1 MNSISTFFNNK
12 VSAFCKTCMV
22 VLLAI
27 LVAQEASGIVTVTVP
42 SIPGTD
48 TSSFTPTNRRFAYS
62 ASRMLFTAAEI
73 GTTGTIRALSFQKY
87 SGSTSTSINYITI
100 YMKETTASTLTTAV
114 PAGFPTGYKR
124 VYFSSF
130 IDNTM
135 TSGWTTV
142 TLSTAL
148 SDIFTYSG
156 GTNNLD
162 IVIVKTTSEAAAP
175 AAYPVFNCNTTA
187 STMSAYYYSATAALG
202 TTFTTT
208 SPKRPNIKLDFEITC
223 AGKPAAGTISGPAGP
238 VCSGANFTLTGT
250 GLSLGTGMQYQWQ
263 SRNVGIGSFVNTSAA
278 DTFTTL
284 TTSTTVNKEYRVYS
298 VCTLSGQS
306 DTSAAFTVN
315 AMNPVVISA
324 ATDTTFCFG
333 GSVSLSTPIVAAS
346 GITYTWFNG
355 ATNLGAT
362 GPTYV
367 ASGSGLYTLRSSS
380 AACAGLF
387 SNAINV
393 TVNPLPIATATPTSA
408 TTFCDG
414 LFVQLQATVGTGY
427 LYQWQKG
434 GVDIAGA
441 TSSNYNATTTG
452 SYRVVVTNSA
462 TGCSNTSTAVAVTVN
477 PMPATPVITS
487 AGGASAYCRFDS
499 LLLSTTSVS
508 GVSYQW
514 ESLSGPITG
523 ATTNTYM
530 VKSPNV
536 YVLKATIGP
545 CTASSNSLTINENPL
560 PTATITP
567 SGTVSFCNGDSLK
580 VQATVSAGVS
590 YTWLES
596 GTPISGAPTT
606 SFYYAK
612 TAGVY
617 SVKITNTTTGC
628 SSNSGTLT
636 VTIITPS
643 IPTITAGGPTTFCKG
658 SSVTLNATVA
668 SGLTMQWQQASA
680 NILGATTATYTAI
693 ASGVYRMKVTNGVGC
708 AGYSTPITVVV
719 NPLPNNALTITG
731 GTDIC
736 NGSSSV
742 LLAPV
747 TPGYHYQWRNL
758 GVDIAGATGNPYYAT
773 TAGTYSV
780 QIVDTNG
787 CQSTSIDVPVTVK
800 FVKSFTVQPYGN
812 TYFCDGDTTKLVTQ
826 KGFASYQWF
835 LNGVYIPGAT
845 DTFVFATTAGKYSVQ
860 VQDPTNACYAT
871 SPGFNISVIPAPAK
885 PDIIR
890 AGSRLSTSIKGVT
903 YQWYK
908 NGVAIPGATDSFIN
922 ITTLAVY
929 AIEVT
934 NENGCSKMTSIDL
947 NPTSIQNQMDPSF
960 VIKVYP
966 NPTKDKL
973 LIDAPNG
980 ITIALRDLQG
990 RTLFMQKDAKQIDM
1004 TSYAMGIY
1012 LIQFIDEHNQIIA
1025 TEKVSKMD

>member
-1 MNSISTFFNNK
+1 MHPFSTFLNNK
-12 VSAFCKTCMV
+12 VALYYKLC
-22 VLLAI
+22 LLVM
-27 LVAQEASGIVTVTVP
+27 LSLFSVQEASALVTVTVP

-48 TSSFTPTNRRFAYS
+48 TSSFTPTNRRYAYS

-73 GTTGTIRALSFQKY
+73 GTTGTIRSLSFQKY

-100 YMKETTASTLTTAV
+100 YMKETTATTVTTAV
-114 PAGFPTGYKR
+114 PTGFPTGYKR

-135 TSGWTTV
+135 TSGWTTI

-156 GTNNLD
+156 GANNLD
-162 IVIVKTTSEAAAP
+162 IVIVKTTSEAATP
-175 AAYPVFNCNTTA
+175 AAYPVFTCNTTA
-187 STMSAYYYSATAALG
+187 ATMSAYYYSATAALG
-202 TTFTTT
+202 ATFTTT
-208 SPKRPNIKLDFEITC
+208 SLKRPNIKLDFDITC
-223 AGKPAAGTISGPAGP
+223 AGKPATGTITGPAGP

-250 GLSLGTGMQYQWQ
+250 GVTVGTGMQYQWQ
-263 SRNVGIGSFVNTSAA
+263 SRNAGTGPFTNTSAA
-278 DTFTTL
+278 DTFASL
-284 TTSTTVNKEYRVYS
+284 TTSTTVNKDYRVYS

-306 DTSAAFTVN
+306 DTAAAFTVN
-315 AMNPVVISA
+315 VMNPVAITA
-324 ATDTTFCFG
+324 ATDTTFCSG
-333 GSVSLSTPIVAAS
+333 GSVNLYTTTVAGS

-362 GPTYV
+362 GPTYS
-367 ASGSGLYTLRSSS
+367 ASSSGVYSLRSSS

-393 TVNPLPIATATPTSA
+393 TVNPLPVATVTPTSA

-414 LFVQLQATVGTGY
+414 LFVQLQASTGAGY
-427 LYQWQKG
+427 VYQWQKG

-441 TSSNYNATTTG
+441 TSSNYNATTSG
-452 SYRVVVTNSA
+452 SYRVVITNSA
-462 TGCSNTSTAVAVTVN
+462 TGCSNTSSAVVVTVN

-487 AGGASAYCRFDS
+487 AGGAAAYCRFDS
-499 LLLSTTSVS
+499 LLLSATSVS

-514 ESLSGPITG
+514 ESLSGPIAG
-523 ATTNTYM
+523 ATSNTYM
-530 VKSPNV
+530 VKTPNV

-545 CTASSNSLTINENPL
+545 CTATSNSLTINENPL

-580 VQATVSAGVS
+580 IQASVSAGVTYS
-590 YTWLES
+590 WLES
-596 GTPISGAPTT
+596 GMPISGGPTT

-628 SSNSGTLT
+628 SNTSGTLT

-643 IPTITAGGPTTFCKG
+643 IPTIAAGGPTTFCKG
-658 SSVTLNATVA
+658 GSVTLNATVA
-668 SGLTMQWQQASA
+668 SGLTMQWQESGT
-680 NILGATTATYTAI
+680 NILGAVTASYI
-693 ASGVYRMKVTNGVGC
+693 ANTSGVYRMKVTNGVGC

-736 NGSSSV
+736 NGSTSV
-742 LLAPV
+742 ILAP
-747 TPGYHYQWRNL
+747 TAAGYHYQWRNL
-758 GVDIAGATGNPYYAT
+758 GVDIAGAIGNPYYVT

-780 QIVDTNG
+780 HIVDTNG
-787 CQSTSIDVPVTVK
+787 CESTSIDVPVTVK
-800 FVKSFTVQPYGN
+800 FVKAFTVQPYGN
-812 TYFCDGDTTKLVTQ
+812 TFFCDGDTTKLVTQ
-826 KGFASYQWF
+826 KGFTSYQWF
-835 LNGVYIPGAT
+835 FNGVYIPGAT
-845 DTFVFATTAGKYSVQ
+845 DTFVYATAAGKYSVQ

-885 PDIIR
+885 PDIIHV
-890 AGSRLSTSIKGVT
+890 GSRLSTSIKGVS

-908 NGVAIPGATDSFIN
+908 NGVAIPGATDSFIT
-922 ITTLAVY
+922 ITSLAVY
-929 AIEVT
+929 AIQVT
-934 NENGCSKMTSIDL
+934 NDNGCSKMTSIDL
-947 NPTSIQNQMDPSF
+947 NPTAIQDPMTQSF

-973 LIDAPNG
+973 LVEAPSS
-980 ITIALRDLQG
+980 ITVALRDLQG
-990 RTLFMQKDAKQIDM
+990 RTLFLQKGAQQIDM
-1004 TSYAMGIY
+1004 TAYAIGIY
-1012 LIQFIDEHNQIIA
+1012 LIQFIDEHNQIVA
-1025 TEKVSKMD
+1025 TEKVSKID

>member
-1 MNSISTFFNNK
+1 MHLFSTFFNNK
-12 VSAFCKTCMV
+12 VSTYCKIC
-22 VLLAI
+22 LLALLSI
-27 LVAQEASGIVTVTVP
+27 LFVQEASAIVTVTVP
-42 SIPGTD
+42 STPGTD
-48 TSSFTPTNRRFAYS
+48 TSSFTPTNRRYAYS
-62 ASRMLFTAAEI
+62 ASRMLYTAAEI
-73 GTTGTIRALSFQKY
+73 GTTGTIRTLSFQKY

-135 TSGWTTV
+135 TSGWTTI

-175 AAYPVFNCNTTA
+175 AAYPVFTCN
-187 STMSAYYYSATAALG
+187 STPMNMSAYYYSATAGLG

-208 SPKRPNIKLDFEITC
+208 SPKRPNIKLDFENTC
-223 AGKPAAGTISGPAGP
+223 AGKPAAGTITGPSGP
-238 VCSGANFTLTGT
+238 VCSGASFTLTGT

-263 SRNVGIGSFVNTSAA
+263 SRNAGVGPFVNTSTA

-284 TTSTTVNKEYRVYS
+284 TTSATVNKDYRVYS

-306 DTSAAFTVN
+306 DTAAAFTVN
-315 AMNPVVISA
+315 VMNPVAISA
-324 ATDTTFCFG
+324 ATDTTFCLG
-333 GSVSLSTPIVAAS
+333 GTVNLYTSTAAGS

-362 GPTYV
+362 GPTYN
-367 ASGSGLYTLRSSS
+367 ASSSGVYSLRSSS

-393 TVNPLPIATATPTSA
+393 TVNPLPTATITPTSA

-414 LFVQLQATVGTGY
+414 LFVQLQASTGAGY
-427 LYQWQKG
+427 VYQWQKG

-452 SYRVVVTNSA
+452 SYRVVITNSA
-462 TGCSNTSTAVAVTVN
+462 TGCSSTSAAIAVTVN
-477 PMPATPVITS
+477 PMPATPIITS
-487 AGGASAYCRFDS
+487 AGGASAFCRFDS
-499 LLLSTTSVS
+499 LLLSAIPTS

-514 ESLSGPITG
+514 ESLSGPILG

-530 VKSPNV
+530 AKTPNV
-536 YVLKATIGP
+536 YVLKATLGP
-545 CTASSNSLTINENPL
+545 CVATSNSLTINENPL

-580 VQATVSAGVS
+580 VQASVSAGVS

-596 GTPISGAPTT
+596 GSPISGAPTT

-612 TAGVY
+612 SAGVY

-628 SSNSGTLT
+628 SNTSGTLT

-643 IPTITAGGPTTFCKG
+643 IPTIAAGGPTTFCKG
-658 SSVTLNATVA
+658 ASVTLTATVA
-668 SGLTMQWQQASA
+668 AGLTMQWQESA
-680 NILGATTATYTAI
+680 TNIPGANTATYTTI
-693 ASGVYRMKVTNGVGC
+693 TSGVYRMKVTNGVGC
-708 AGYSTPITVVV
+708 AGYSSPITVVV
-719 NPLPNNALTITG
+719 NPLPNNTLTISG

-742 LLAPV
+742 ILAPV
-747 TPGYHYQWRNL
+747 AAGYHYQWRNL
-758 GVDIAGATGNPYYAT
+758 GVDIAGAIGNPYYAT
-773 TAGTYSV
+773 TAGIYSV
-780 QIVDTNG
+780 QIMDTNG
-787 CQSTSIDVPVTVK
+787 CQSISIDVPVTVK

-812 TYFCDGDTTKLVTQ
+812 TFFCDGDTTKLVTQ

-835 LNGVYIPGAT
+835 YNGIYIPGAT
-845 DTFVFATTAGKYSVQ
+845 DTFVYATAAGKYSVQ

-885 PDIIR
+885 PDIIHV
-890 AGSRLSTSIKGVT
+890 GSRLSTSIKGVT

-908 NGVAIPGATDSFIN
+908 NGVAILGATDSFIN
-922 ITTLAVY
+922 ITSLAVY

-934 NENGCSKMTSIDL
+934 NDNGCSKMTSIDL
-947 NPTSIQNQMDPSF
+947 NPTSIHNQMEQSF

-990 RTLFMQKDAKQIDM
+990 RTLFIQKEAKQIDM
-1004 TSYAMGIY
+1004 TSYAIGIY